1 MAFLE
6 VHENPNPAS
15 RDRIP
20 FLLEIQAELL
30 ASLGTR
36 VVVPLYQREAA
47 PRLLMARLM
56 PVLEFQGRPYV
67 AMIPE
72 LAGIPRRELGAS
84 AGSLA
89 SQRGEIIAALDLLF
103 TGI

>member
-1 MAFLE
+1 
-6 VHENPNPAS
+6 
-15 RDRIP
+15 
-20 FLLEIQAELL
+20 
-30 ASLGTR
+30 
-36 VVVPLYQREAA
+36 
-47 PRLLMARLM
+47 MARLT

-72 LAGIPRRELGAS
+72 LAGIPRRSLGVS